1 MLLELTA
8 VRRLLALCGLCLAII
23 GLRLIPT
30 PAAARADVCGTFPI
44 SIACGAA
51 NGAGDVLSSVIDLG
65 GGTAKLGVNV
75 TTGAISLGGKV
86 IGKAVS
92 VGGNILCNYVAE
104 GWMRKL
110 GCGPVKSLLSKLA
123 GKAVGA
129 AGAAASG
136 TTGGGGSSGMPTAQ
150 AQEPADSPQSYL
162 RTSAIAAGAAFF
174 AGEIAHVVS
183 RGTSADVTAPWYKQ
197 LYGRVAG
204 FAVGVAL
211 LALLLAL
218 AEGAAL
224 GDGALVAAALRAVP
238 YAALMTA
245 AATSL
250 VMLALRVVDAA
261 SSDIAGPNMREVTHV
276 LHMAAALF
284 VGLGLVAKAS
294 SVAATHGGVLAHLGM
309 IAKLAAFPAAM
320 FAIFGAIATAAVA
333 AELVLREVAIYASVL
348 FLPLILAARIWPR
361 LRHAGERL
369 GRVLGAVIVSKLVL
383 VVVLAMLAAAVLH
396 GGLSGLVV
404 GIAGLFAVA
413 LAPAMFY
420 GLFVLAEHGFTR
432 GALPVPQPMSAA
444 DRMAEVVGW
453 NTTRV
458 NEVRGGYS
466 TAAAAVPAAAAP
478 PSPAPP
484 PLPASASPIATPPAP
499 ATPGTGAPRAE
510 QEEVSSGDE

>member
-1 MLLELTA
+1 VLPELSA
-8 VRRLLALCGLCLAII
+8 ARRLLAICGLCLAII
-23 GLRLIPT
+23 ALLLIPT
-30 PAAARADVCGTFPI
+30 PPPARADLCGTFPI
-44 SIACGAA
+44 SIACGAV
-51 NGAGDVLSSVIDLG
+51 NGAGSMLSTVVDLG
-65 GGTAKLGVNV
+65 GSAAKLGVNV
-75 TTGAISLGGKV
+75 TTGAISFGGKV

-92 VGGNILCNYVAE
+92 IGGNIVCNWIAE
-104 GWMRKL
+104 GWQKKL
-110 GCGPVKSLLSKLA
+110 LCGPVKSLLSKLA
-123 GKAVGA
+123 GKSVGA
-129 AGAAASG
+129 SGAAASG
-136 TTGGGGSSGMPTAQ
+136 TTGGAGAGLPVQ

-183 RGTSADVTAPWYKQ
+183 RGTSADVTAPWYRAI
-197 LYGRVAG
+197 YGRVAG

-218 AEGAAL
+218 AEGATL

-284 VGLGLVAKAS
+284 LGLGLVAKAS
-294 SVAATHGGVLAHLGM
+294 TVAAAHGGALAHFGM
-309 IAKLAAFPAAM
+309 IAKLATFPAAM

-383 VVVLAMLAAAVLH
+383 VVVLAMLAGAILH
-396 GGLSGLVV
+396 GGLSGLAV

-432 GALPVPQPMSAA
+432 STLPVPQPMSAA

-453 NTTRV
+453 HTARV
-458 NEVRGGYS
+458 NEVRGVAYAPGV
-466 TAAAAVPAAAAP
+466 AATGP
-478 PSPAPP
+478 PAPP
-484 PLPASASPIATPPAP
+484 PAPPTPPPAAPPVPPPSASGGGGSATPRPA
-499 ATPGTGAPRAE
+499 AE
-510 QEEVSSGDE
+510 EEVSGGDE

>member
-1 MLLELTA
+1 VPCELSA
-8 VRRLLALCGLCLAII
+8 ARRLLAVCGLCLVLV

-30 PAAARADVCGTFPI
+30 PAPARADVCGTFPI
-44 SIACGAA
+44 SIACGAVS
-51 NGAGDVLSSVIDLG
+51 GAGSVLSTVIDLG
-65 GGTAKLGVNV
+65 GGAAKLGVNV

-92 VGGNILCNYVAE
+92 VGGNVLCNYIAE
-104 GWMRKL
+104 GWMKTL

-123 GKAVGA
+123 GKAAGA
-129 AGAAASG
+129 GGAAASG
-136 TTGGGGSSGMPTAQ
+136 AIGGAGPGQPVQ
-150 AQEPADSPQSYL
+150 AQVPADSPQSYL

-183 RGTSADVTAPWYKQ
+183 RGTSADVTAPWYRAI
-197 LYGRVAG
+197 YGRVAG

-218 AEGAAL
+218 AEGASM
-224 GDGALVAAALRAVP
+224 GDGALVGAALRAVP
-238 YAALMTA
+238 YAAIVTA

-250 VMLALRVVDAA
+250 VMLALKIVDAA
-261 SSDIAGPNMREVTHV
+261 GSDIAGPNMREVTHV

-294 SVAATHGGVLAHLGM
+294 SVAAAHGGVLAHLGM
-309 IAKLAAFPAAM
+309 IAKLAVFPAAM

-333 AELVLREVAIYASVL
+333 VELVLREVAIYASVL

-383 VVVLAMLAAAVLH
+383 VVVLAMLAAAILH

-404 GIAGLFAVA
+404 GIVGLFAVA

-432 GALPVPQPMSAA
+432 GALPVPAPMSAA

-453 NTTRV
+453 HTARA
-458 NEVRGGYS
+458 NEVRGVAYAPAV
-466 TAAAAVPAAAAP
+466 AATGPSAPA
-478 PSPAPP
+478 PAPP
-484 PLPASASPIATPPAP
+484 TPPPAAPAASPPSASGGGGSATARL
-499 ATPGTGAPRAE
+499 TAE
-510 QEEVSSGDE
+510 EEVSGGEE

>member
-1 MLLELTA
+1 MLLELGA
-8 VRRLLALCGLCLAII
+8 ARRLLAICGLCLAIV

-30 PAAARADVCGTFPI
+30 PPPARADVCGTFPI
-44 SIACGAA
+44 SIACGAV
-51 NGAGDVLSSVIDLG
+51 NGAGSVLSTVVDLG
-65 GGTAKLGVNV
+65 GGAAKLGVNV

-92 VGGNILCNYVAE
+92 VGGNIVCNWIAE
-104 GWMRKL
+104 GWQRKL
-110 GCGPVKSLLSKLA
+110 LCGPVKSLLSKLA
-123 GKAVGA
+123 GKSVGA
-129 AGAAASG
+129 AGATASG
-136 TTGGGGSSGMPTAQ
+136 ATGGGGSSGTATAQ

-174 AGEIAHVVS
+174 AGEIAHVIS
-183 RGTSADVTAPWYKQ
+183 RGTSADVTAPWYSQ

-204 FAVGVAL
+204 LAAGVAL
-211 LALLLAL
+211 LALLVAL
-218 AEGAAL
+218 AEGATL

-238 YAALMTA
+238 YAAIMTA

-250 VMLALRVVDAA
+250 VMLTLAIVDAA
-261 SSDIAGPNMREVTHV
+261 STQIAGPNMHDVTHV
-276 LHMAAALF
+276 LHIAAALF
-284 VGLGLVAKAS
+284 VALGLVAKAS
-294 SVAATHGGVLAHLGM
+294 ALGAAHGGALVKLGM

-320 FAIFGAIATAAVA
+320 FAIFGALAAAAVA
-333 AELVLREVAIYASVL
+333 AELLLREVAIYAAVL

-369 GRVLGAVIVSKLVL
+369 GRLLGAVILSKLVL
-383 VVVLAMLAAAVLH
+383 VVTLAMLAGAILN
-396 GGLSGLVV
+396 GGLSGLAV
-404 GIAGLFAVA
+404 GIAGLLAVA
-413 LAPAMFY
+413 LMPGMFY

-432 GALPVPQPMSAA
+432 SALPVPHPMSAA

-458 NEVRGGYS
+458 NEVRGGYA
-466 TAAAAVPAAAAP
+466 TAAAAVPAPAAP

-484 PLPASASPIATPPAP
+484 PASASPTATPPAP

-510 QEEVSSGDE
+510 QEEVSGGDE

>member
-1 MLLELTA
+1 VLPDAISARRILTVA
-8 VRRLLALCGLCLAII
+8 GLCLAIV
-23 GLRLIPT
+23 GLRLIPSPP
-30 PAAARADVCGTFPI
+30 PAHADLCGTFPI
-44 SIACGAA
+44 SVACGAA
-51 NGAGDVLSSVIDLG
+51 NGIAGALSTVVDIG
-65 GGTAKLGVNV
+65 GKGVQIALN
-75 TTGAISLGGKV
+75 TTSGAISLGGKV
-86 IGKAVS
+86 VGKIGGAGCWIFDKTIGGGWKTKVCNAATSLVGKVTGLVSKAK
-92 VGGNILCNYVAE
+92 GGA
-104 GWMRKL
+104 
-110 GCGPVKSLLSKLA
+110 
-123 GKAVGA
+123 
-129 AGAAASG
+129 
-136 TTGGGGSSGMPTAQ
+136 TTSSAGGGSSGAAAAQ
-150 AQEPADSPQSYL
+150 GQEPADSPQSYL

-183 RGTSADVTAPWYKQ
+183 RGTSADVTAPWYRQ

-218 AEGAAL
+218 AEGATL

-276 LHMAAALF
+276 LHMAAVLF

-294 SVAATHGGVLAHLGM
+294 SVAAAHGGVLAHLGV

-383 VVVLAMLAAAVLH
+383 VVVLAMLAGAILH
-396 GGLSGLVV
+396 GGLSGLAV

-413 LAPAMFY
+413 VAPAMFY

-432 GALPVPQPMSAA
+432 GALPVPAPMSAA

-453 NTTRV
+453 HTARV
-458 NEVRGGYS
+458 NEVRGVAYAPAI
-466 TAAAAVPAAAAP
+466 AATGPSPSAPPPAPPTPPPAAP
-478 PSPAPP
+478 PAPP
-484 PLPASASPIATPPAP
+484 TSASGGGGSATPRPA
-499 ATPGTGAPRAE
+499 AE
-510 QEEVSSGDE
+510 EEVGGGEE